1 MVLARHPACAAG
13 AFSALPEGRAGPH
26 RQAAR
31 RPGARRPADVRDGA
45 AADAISTRPR
55 RPEGR
60 ARSQAGRVPLAA
72 PRIARRLVRA
82 GTAHADAGV
91 GKAID
96 ENVAVATAIGRAA
109 GGHRPGPRA
118 ASAPRTVS
126 VSDTLRESD

>member
-1 MVLARHPACAAG
+1 
-13 AFSALPEGRAGPH
+13 
-26 RQAAR
+26 AAR

-72 PRIARRLVRA
+72 RRIARRLVRA
-82 GTAHADAGV
+82 GTAHADAGI
-91 GKAID
+91 GKAPD
-96 ENVAVATAIGRAA
+96 ENVGVATAIGRAA

-118 ASAPRTVS
+118 AS
-126 VSDTLRESD
+126 VSDTLRESGPLPRWKTAGG